1 MQTEA
6 KWVRPCITVESHT
19 MFENSL
25 GPPMAF
31 RGEVMEEVE
40 PLYLVLD
47 IVPFPLCIIFLSQ
60 LFLM

>member
-1 MQTEA
+1 
-6 KWVRPCITVESHT
+6 

-31 RGEVMEEVE
+31 WGEVMEEVK
-40 PLYLVLD
+40 PLCLVLD